1 MDYNKNHMVI
11 LALLIINKGDPLNN
25 PYSLLRI
32 LEWRFGVVLNT
43 KEILD
48 DIKEKKYAEY
58 EIINV
63 LHYYT
68 LTKTGKNIIQQE
80 FETSYNFLIKN
91 YDKEVEIIKSLFDSF
106 KP

>member
-1 MDYNKNHMVI
+1 MVI
-11 LALLIINKGDPLNN
+11 LALLIINKGEPLNN
-25 PYSLLRI
+25 SYSLIRI
-32 LEWRFGVVLNT
+32 LEWRFGMVLNT

-58 EIINV
+58 EIING

-68 LTKTGKNIIQQE
+68 LTVTGKNIIQQE
-80 FETSYNFLIKN
+80 FEAAYNFLIKN

-106 KP
+106 KL

>member
-1 MDYNKNHMVI
+1 MVI

-25 PYSLLRI
+25 SYRLIRI
-32 LEWRFGVVLNT
+32 LEWRFEMVLNT

-58 EIINV
+58 EIING
-63 LHYYT
+63 LHYHT
-68 LTKTGKNIIQQE
+68 LTETGKNIIQQE
-80 FETSYNFLIKN
+80 FEAAYNFLIKP

-106 KP
+106 KL